1 MNLIIL
7 GPPGAGKGTQAQ
19 LLERD
24 RGFIQLS
31 TGDMLRAT
39 VAEDTEIGQK
49 AKAIMDRGELVPD
62 PVMVQI
68 IADKLDE
75 LGEQPF
81 ILDGFPRT
89 QGQAESL
96 DTLLTE
102 KKKALS
108 FVVQLKIND
117 KILVE
122 RVVGRSTCGTCG
134 EGYHDTFKVPAKNGT
149 CDRCGG
155 TEFKRRSD
163 DNEEAMQARLVAYHA
178 QTAPLIDYYGGK
190 GILMSVDGAAAF
202 DDVTAEIAAILNEN

>member
-7 GPPGAGKGTQAQ
+7 GPPGAGKGTQAK

-75 LGEQPF
+75 LTEQPF

-96 DTLLTE
+96 DTLLME

-108 FVVQLKIND
+108 FVLQLKIND

-122 RVVGRSTCGTCG
+122 RVVGRFTCGTCG
-134 EGYHDTFKVPAKNGT
+134 EGYHDAFKVPAKNGT

-190 GILMSVDGAAAF
+190 GILRSVDGAAAF
-202 DDVTAEIAAILNEN
+202 DAVTAEIAAILNEN

>member
-39 VAEDTEIGQK
+39 VAEGSETGQQ

-75 LGEQPF
+75 LADQPF

-96 DTLLTE
+96 DALLTE
-102 KKKALS
+102 KRKALS
-108 FVVQLKIND
+108 FVLQLKID
-117 KILVE
+117 DTILVE
-122 RVVGRSTCGTCG
+122 RVVGRFTCGNCG
-134 EGYHDTFKVPAKNGT
+134 EGYHDTFKVPAKNGI

-163 DNEEAMQARLVAYHA
+163 DNEEAMRARLVAYHA
-178 QTAPLIDYYGGK
+178 QTAPLIDYYGSK
-190 GILMSVDGAAAF
+190 GILVSVDGGAPF
-202 DDVTAEIAAILNEN
+202 DAVTAEIVAILDEN

>member
-39 VAEDTEIGQK
+39 VAEGTGIGQK

-75 LGEQPF
+75 LADQPF

-96 DTLLTE
+96 DALLTE
-102 KKKALS
+102 KRKALS
-108 FVVQLKIND
+108 FVLQLKIED
-117 KILVE
+117 TILVE
-122 RVVGRSTCGTCG
+122 RVVGRFTCSNCG
-134 EGYHDTFKVPAKNGT
+134 EGYHDTFKLPAKNGI

-155 TEFKRRSD
+155 IEFKRRSD
-163 DNEEAMQARLVAYHA
+163 DNEDAMRARLVAYHA
-178 QTAPLIDYYGGK
+178 QTAPLIDYYRSK
-190 GILMSVDGAAAF
+190 GILVSVDGEAPF
-202 DDVTAEIAAILNEN
+202 DAVTAEIAAILNEN

>member
-39 VAEDTEIGQK
+39 VAEGTEIGQK

-75 LGEQPF
+75 FTEQPF

-96 DTLLTE
+96 DTLLTA

-134 EGYHDTFKVPAKNGT
+134 EGYHDTFKVPDKNGT

-178 QTAPLIDYYGGK
+178 QTAPLINYYGGK